1 MYDSYREHRE
11 FHYDSLWDHM
21 KYQAQVD
28 AIESDNKKP
37 WIITSADVWIKNP
50 NYDGPTDPYPMHPEE
65 AIEQDYYID
74 EEAKEERNKS

>member
-28 AIESDNKKP
+28 AIESDNKNLG
-37 WIITSADVWIKNP
+37 S
-50 NYDGPTDPYPMHPEE
+50 
-65 AIEQDYYID
+65 
-74 EEAKEERNKS
+74 